1 MKKEYTHQSVEK
13 AMSKIVLRNIDRLP
27 WELIGAQM
35 SQNYRVLTVHPVL
48 HIFNAAE
55 EYFGV
60 LNLSLSKHQQTPDAC
75 A

>member
-1 MKKEYTHQSVEK
+1 
-13 AMSKIVLRNIDRLP
+13 MSKIVLRNIDWLP

-35 SQNYRVLTVHPVL
+35 SQNYRVLTVNPVL

-60 LNLSLSKHQQTPDAC
+60 LNLSLSKHQQQTPDAC